1 MSAFIWLY
9 SGLKAGVN
17 ASRSS
22 VSGIDKGL
30 VVKAK
35 GAESAA
41 MVSVFF
47 NSLSYLI

>member
-41 MVSVFF
+41 MVWVFF
-47 NSLSYLI
+47 